1 MSMDTCKGCCRYVD
15 TDFDTD
21 CYALYD
27 ENGNTIKELEYCL
40 CENCRQKE
48 EEIIIGA
55 REGCNTG
62 EASNGQQPDSETDR
76 ARDQ

>member
-1 MSMDTCKGCCRYVD
+1 MSIDTCKGCCRYVD

-27 ENGNTIKELEYCL
+27 ENGDTIKQLDYCL

-55 REGCNTG
+55 REGCNSGGASDERNTTG
-62 EASNGQQPDSETDR
+62 ETG
-76 ARDQ
+76 